1 MWYEIFK
8 FELKYR
14 AKRLDTY
21 IFFIFLF
28 LFSLVAVDF
37 IYNGIDLGLV
47 KKNAPIIIAKT
58 MGALTGITL
67 MIASLIMG
75 VPILRDFEYNMES
88 LMFVNPIK
96 KRDYLLGRFLGSF
109 VVLLIIFTALIWGN
123 ALGEFMPWRNP
134 EDLLPYNFMVYVQ
147 PFFTVVIPILFFGSA
162 LFFVSGALSRKL
174 IVVYTQALFTFVLFM
189 LTRNIENEFLSAILD
204 PFSLNT
210 LSTMTD
216 LWTTPELNSQLIP
229 LTGVLLYSKL
239 FWIAIG
245 VIILI
250 IGYKRFNYNVVKSKS
265 YKKKKQAVVETEVAS
280 RYNEALPNFT
290 IHQDFKSQC
299 IQLLKHSLFYFKS
312 ILKEVSFWAIVICA
326 MVIILINSISLGTVY
341 GVDSFPATYFII
353 EELLEMSGY
362 FFIII
367 LVFYSGELI
376 WKERGAKLSLI
387 YDALPSTDFINLAG
401 KFIGLILIYAVLM
414 LSVIVSGVIFQS
426 VNGYY
431 KFELDIYF
439 MSFFGDFLPFL
450 ILYTFMSF
458 FIHVMVNK
466 KFVAYMLV
474 FTFFIGSVA
483 MDQLGFSHGLYN
495 FGGNNIGTYSSMN
508 GYGHLLAPYLWIKA
522 YWFVFCFILF
532 IVSAI
537 FSVRGTETSLIKR
550 WKQAKQRLSKPLITS
565 GSVAILI
572 FIALGSFIFYNTN
585 ILNTDWTN
593 TQQLEFRVGYEKNL
607 KQFEYVPQPKI
618 TSVNLKVELYPQTRD
633 YTAEGY
639 YILTNNTKTE
649 IHNVHVQ
656 KLIDSDV
663 NLDTLTFEG
672 GAILDEKYLEYS
684 YYQYALNQ
692 AIQPGDSIKMS
703 FKQSFTT
710 RGFENGG
717 SNSQIVNNGTF
728 FNNKDLPTL
737 GYNNKYELR
746 DTDDREDFGFAPR
759 KGMAHRNDL
768 KELKNAVNGDDG
780 YMINFEIVI
789 GTDLDQTA
797 IAPGTLVN
805 QWDEGQRNYF
815 HYKMEQPIINFYSIV
830 SARYEVMKD
839 AWIAPNDSLNTPVD
853 LEIYY
858 HKGHEYNIDR
868 MMTSMKLSFDYFSTN
883 FSPYPYQQMRIMEFP
898 RYSQFA
904 QSFPTAVPFSE
915 GIGFMLDIDDETDVD
930 MAFYI
935 TAHEL
940 AHQWWGLQVVA
951 ANVQGRYMILETLA
965 QYSALMVLRQ
975 KYSEAKVQQFLQGEL
990 KSYFSGKAKEEHEEA
1005 TLALVEKE
1013 EYIYYRKGAVN
1024 MYALQDYIGEDQVN
1038 LALKRF
1044 IKDWNA
1050 FGPEF
1055 NKERYA
1061 TTIDLL
1067 GYFRAVTPDN
1077 LQYIITD
1084 LFETNTHY
1092 DTKVGEFTSTKLDDG
1107 GYKVDLN
1114 YTVTKYKTGV
1124 KGNRLYSDTK
1134 ADSLVY
1140 ISESLKT
1147 PLASLPLTDYVDV
1160 VVFGETDKDGEKT
1173 KIELYNKKH
1182 KITEIPNT
1190 LSIRVNQEPISV
1202 GVDPYHKLIDKNT
1215 KDNIKRLKGLH
1226 SSTD

>member
-21 IFFIFLF
+21 IFFIFIF
-28 LFSLVAVDF
+28 LFSIVAVDF
-37 IYNGIDLGLV
+37 IYQGVDLGLV
-47 KKNAPIIIAKT
+47 KKNAPIIIART
-58 MGALTGITL
+58 MGALTGLTL

-109 VVLLIIFTALIWGN
+109 VVLLIVFTGLIWGN
-123 ALGEFMPWRNP
+123 ALGEFMPWRDP
-134 EDLLPYNFMVYVQ
+134 EELLPFNFMAYIQ

-174 IVVYTQALFTFVLFM
+174 IVVYTQALFIFVLFM
-189 LTRNIENEFLSAILD
+189 LTRNVENEFLSAILD

-216 LWTTPELNSQLIP
+216 LWSTPELNGQLIP
-229 LTGVLLYSKL
+229 FNGVLLYSKL

-245 VIILI
+245 MIILI

-265 YKKKKQAVVETEVAS
+265 FKKKKQAIIETEIAPPD
-280 RYNEALPNFT
+280 NEELPNFT
-290 IHQDFKSQC
+290 VHQGFKSQC

-341 GVDSFPATYFII
+341 GVDSFPATYFIV
-353 EELLEMSGY
+353 EELKEMSGY

-401 KFIGLILIYAVLM
+401 KFIGLILIYGVLM
-414 LSVIVSGVIFQS
+414 LSIIVSGVIFQS
-426 VNGYY
+426 FNGYY
-431 KFELDIYF
+431 QFELDLYF
-439 MSFFGDFLPFL
+439 ISFFGDFLPFL

-466 KFVAYMLV
+466 KFVAYILV

-483 MDQLGFSHGLYN
+483 MGLLGFNHGLYN
-495 FGGNNIGTYSSMN
+495 FGGNKIGAYSSMN
-508 GYGHLLAPYLWIKA
+508 GFGHFLAPYLWIKA

-532 IVSAI
+532 IISAI

-550 WKQAKQRLSKPLITS
+550 WKQAKQRLSKPLKTYA
-565 GSVAILI
+565 SVAILM

-585 ILNTDWTN
+585 ILNTYWTK
-593 TQQLEFRVGYEKNL
+593 TQQLEFRIGYEQNL

-618 TSVNLKVELYPQTRD
+618 TSVNLIVELYPQTRD

-639 YILTNNTKTE
+639 YILVNSTE
-649 IHNVHVQ
+649 ASIQNIHVQ
-656 KLIDSDV
+656 KLIESDV
-663 NLDTLTFEG
+663 KLEEVTFEG
-672 GAILDEKYLEYS
+672 GATLDDQYLEYS

-692 AIQPGDSIKMS
+692 VLQPGDSIKMS

-717 SNSQIVNNGTF
+717 SNSHVVNNGTF
-728 FNNKDLPTL
+728 FNNKDFPTL
-737 GYNNKYELR
+737 GYSNKYEIR
-746 DTDDREDFGFAPR
+746 DADDREDFGLAAR
-759 KGMAHRNDL
+759 KGMADRNDPI
-768 KELKNAVNGDDG
+768 ELKNAVNGDDG
-780 YMINFEIVI
+780 YNINFEMVI
-789 GTDLDQTA
+789 GTDIDQTA
-797 IAPGTLVN
+797 IAPGTLVKHWEDDN
-805 QWDEGQRNYF
+805 RSYF
-815 HYKMEQPIINFYSIV
+815 HYKMEQPMINFYSIV

-839 AWIAPNDSLNTPVD
+839 SWIAPNDSLKTPVD

-868 MMTSMKLSFDYFSTN
+868 MMSSMKLSFDYFSTN
-883 FSPYPYQQMRIMEFP
+883 FSPYPYEQMRIMEFP
-898 RYSQFA
+898 RYAQFA

-951 ANVQGRYMILETLA
+951 ANVQGRYMILETLS

-975 KYSEAKVQQFLQGEL
+975 KYSEAKVQQFLKGEL
-990 KSYFSGKAKEEHEEA
+990 KSYFVGKAKEEHEES

-1024 MYALQDYIGEDQVN
+1024 MYALQDYIGEANVN

-1044 IKDWNA
+1044 VKDWNA
-1050 FGPEF
+1050 FDDNF

-1067 GYFRAVTPDN
+1067 AYFREVTPKH
-1077 LQYIITD
+1077 LQYLITD

-1092 DTKVGEFTSTKLDDG
+1092 DTKVANYSSTKLDNG
-1107 GYKVDLN
+1107 SYKVDVE
-1114 YTVTKYKTGV
+1114 YTISKYKTDH
-1124 KGNRLYSDTK
+1124 KGKRLYGETQN
-1134 ADSLVY
+1134 DSLVY
-1140 ISESLKT
+1140 KTETMKT
-1147 PLASLPLTDYVDV
+1147 PLVSMFLTDYVDV
-1160 VVFGETDKDGEKT
+1160 VIFGKAKNDGDT
-1173 KIELYNKKH
+1173 SPPILYNQKH
-1182 KITEIPNT
+1182 KITEIANT
-1190 LSIRVNQEPISV
+1190 LSIIVDQEPTEV
-1202 GVDPYHKLIDKNT
+1202 GVDPYCKLIDKNT
-1215 KDNIKRLKGLH
+1215 ADNRKSL
-1226 SSTD
+1226 